1 MASQLTTA
9 PAPTPTEWRAAM
21 GYFPTGVTVVTTW
34 RRGAP
39 LGSTV
44 SAFCSVSLEPPLLLI
59 CLDRSNPCCSPVAE
73 CGVFGVNILADDS
86 GDLARRFAVAPELER
101 FEGQPFGS
109 LEGGAP
115 QLHAAPIFIDCVVET
130 TSLAGDHFIV
140 VGRGVRIERTSAAQP
155 LLYHAGRFLRFDSC
169 G

>member
-1 MASQLTTA
+1 MARQLTA
-9 PAPTPTEWRAAM
+9 VPAPTPGEWRAAM

-34 RRGAP
+34 RGGAP

-44 SAFCSVSLEPPLLLI
+44 SAFCSVSLEPPLLLV
-59 CLDRSNPCCSPVAE
+59 CLDRSNPICRPVAE
-73 CGVFGVNILADDS
+73 CGVFGVNILADDG
-86 GDLARRFAVAPELER
+86 GDLARRFAVAPEIER
-101 FEGQPFGS
+101 FDGQAFRS

-115 QLHAAPIFIDCVVET
+115 QLHAAPIFVDCVVES

-140 VGRGVRIERTSAAQP
+140 VGRGIRIERTSAAQP
-155 LLYHAGRFLRFDSC
+155 LLYHAGRFVGFDTC